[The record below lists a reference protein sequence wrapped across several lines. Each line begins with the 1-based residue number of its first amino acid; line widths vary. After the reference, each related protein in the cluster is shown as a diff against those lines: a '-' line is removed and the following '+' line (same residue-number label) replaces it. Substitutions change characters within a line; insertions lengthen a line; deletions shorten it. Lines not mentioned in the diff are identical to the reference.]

1 MGRNRDKLTDRLKGL
16 AEDLAKKSSKDFLE
30 LHIQHLKDEIL
41 KVQEAKL
48 QCVLQERTLHEQIK
62 SLHNEYCSDLIP
74 DYPYRL
80 RSYVKYKCITKDTEG
95 FTNIKTATM
104 QVTNIFVQTRFG
116 GISVCLDLEIPETK
130 AGVRVETNTV
140 GEPIP
145 NLDTKRIFLEKIE
158 EEESDNQQS

>member
-1 MGRNRDKLTDRLKGL
+1 MGTNRDKLTDRLKGL
-16 AEDLAKKSSKDFLE
+16 AEELVKKPTKEDFE
-30 LHIQHLKDEIL
+30 QHIQRLKDEVL

-48 QCVLQERTLHEQIK
+48 QCVLQERTLQEQIK
-62 SLHNEYCSDLIP
+62 TLHNEYCSDLIP

-80 RSYVKYKCITKDTEG
+80 GSYVKYKCITKDTEG

-130 AGVRVETNTV
+130 AGVRVETNAI
-140 GEPIP
+140 GEHIQH
-145 NLDTKRIFLEKIE
+145 LDTKRIYLEKVE
-158 EEESDNQQS
+158 EEGE

>member
-1 MGRNRDKLTDRLKGL
+1 MERDRDKLTDRFKGL
-16 AEDLAKKSSKDFLE
+16 AEDLAKKSSKEFLE
-30 LHIQHLKDEIL
+30 LHIQHLKDDIL

-48 QCVLQERTLHEQIK
+48 QCVLQERNLQQQIK
-62 SLHNEYCSDLIP
+62 TLHNEYCSGLIP

-80 RSYVKYKCITKDTEG
+80 GSYVKYKCITKDTEG

-116 GISVCLDLEIPETK
+116 GTSVCLDLEIPETK
-130 AGVRVETNTV
+130 AGVRIETNTV

-158 EEESDNQQS
+158 EEGE

>member
-1 MGRNRDKLTDRLKGL
+1 MGKNKDILIDGLKSWGEELTKQTCK
-16 AEDLAKKSSKDFLE
+16 EVLE
-30 LHIQHLKDEIL
+30 QNIQRLKDEVI

-48 QCVLQERTLHEQIK
+48 QCVLRERTLHEQIK

-80 RSYVKYKCITKDTEG
+80 GGYVKYKCITKDTEG

-116 GISVCLDLEIPETK
+116 GTSVCLDLEIPDTK

-145 NLDTKRIFLEKIE
+145 YLDTKRIFLEKIE
-158 EEESDNQQS
+158 EEGK

>member
-1 MGRNRDKLTDRLKGL
+1 MENREKLTDRFKGL
-16 AEDLAKKSSKDFLE
+16 AEDLSKKPSKEVLE
-30 LHIQHLKDEIL
+30 QHIQRLKDEVL

-48 QCVLQERTLHEQIK
+48 QYEVQERALRQQIE

-74 DYPYRL
+74 DYPYKL
-80 RSYVKYKCITKDTEG
+80 GSYVRYKCIREDTEG

-116 GISVCLDLEIPETK
+116 GSSVCLDLEIPETK

-140 GEPIP
+140 GEPTLHW
-145 NLDTKRIFLEKIE
+145 NTKRIFLEKIE
-158 EEESDNQQS
+158 EEGE

>member
-1 MGRNRDKLTDRLKGL
+1 MEGNRDKLTDM
-16 AEDLAKKSSKDFLE
+16 AEDLTKKSRKEVLE
-30 LHIQHLKDEIL
+30 QHIQRLKDEVL

-48 QCVLQERTLHEQIK
+48 QCVLQERTLQEQIK
-62 SLHNEYCSDLIP
+62 TLHNEYCSNLIP
-74 DYPYRL
+74 DYPYKL
-80 RSYVKYKCITKDTEG
+80 GGYVKYKCISKDAEG

-140 GEPIP
+140 GEPISY
-145 NLDTKRIFLEKIE
+145 LDIKRIFLEKIE
-158 EEESDNQQS
+158 EEGE

>member
-1 MGRNRDKLTDRLKGL
+1 MGKNKDILTDGLKSW
-16 AEDLAKKSSKDFLE
+16 AEDLTKQTCKDFLE

-48 QCVLQERTLHEQIK
+48 QCVLQERTLQEQIK
-62 SLHNEYCSDLIP
+62 TLHNEYCSDLIP

-80 RSYVKYKCITKDTEG
+80 GNYVKYKCIREDTEG

-140 GEPIP
+140 GEPIQY
-145 NLDTKRIFLEKIE
+145 LDTKRIFLKKIE
-158 EEESDNQQS
+158 EEGE

>member
-1 MGRNRDKLTDRLKGL
+1 MGTNRDKLTDRLKGL
-16 AEDLAKKSSKDFLE
+16 AEELVKKPTKEDFE
-30 LHIQHLKDEIL
+30 QHIQRLKDEVL

-48 QCVLQERTLHEQIK
+48 QCVLQERTLQEQIK
-62 SLHNEYCSDLIP
+62 TLHNEYCSDLIP

-80 RSYVKYKCITKDTEG
+80 GDYVKYKCIREDTEG

-130 AGVRVETNTV
+130 AGVRVETNAI
-140 GEPIP
+140 GEHIQH
-145 NLDTKRIFLEKIE
+145 LDTKRIYLEKVE
-158 EEESDNQQS
+158 EEGE

>member
-1 MGRNRDKLTDRLKGL
+1 MGKNKDILTDGLKSWT
-16 AEDLAKKSSKDFLE
+16 EDLAKKSSKEFLE
-30 LHIQHLKDEIL
+30 LHIQHLKDDIL

-48 QCVLQERTLHEQIK
+48 QCVLRERNLHEQIK
-62 SLHNEYCSDLIP
+62 TLHNEYCSDLIP

-80 RSYVKYKCITKDTEG
+80 GSYVKYKCITKDTEG

-116 GISVCLDLEIPETK
+116 GTSVCLDLEIPETK

-145 NLDTKRIFLEKIE
+145 YLDTKRIFLEKIE
-158 EEESDNQQS
+158 EEGE

>member
-1 MGRNRDKLTDRLKGL
+1 MEGNRDKLTDM
-16 AEDLAKKSSKDFLE
+16 AEDLTKKSRKEVLE
-30 LHIQHLKDEIL
+30 QHIQRLKDEVL

-48 QCVLQERTLHEQIK
+48 QCVLQERTLQEQIK
-62 SLHNEYCSDLIP
+62 TLHNEYCSNLIP
-74 DYPYRL
+74 DYPYKL
-80 RSYVKYKCITKDTEG
+80 GGYVKYKCISKDAEG

-116 GISVCLDLEIPETK
+116 GTSVCLDLEIPETK

-145 NLDTKRIFLEKIE
+145 YLDTKRISLEKIE
-158 EEESDNQQS
+158 EEGE

>member
-1 MGRNRDKLTDRLKGL
+1 MGTNRDRLTDRLKGL
-16 AEDLAKKSSKDFLE
+16 AEELVKKPTKEDFE
-30 LHIQHLKDEIL
+30 QHIQRLKDEVL

-48 QCVLQERTLHEQIK
+48 QCVLQERTLQEQIK
-62 SLHNEYCSDLIP
+62 TLHNEYCSDLIP

-80 RSYVKYKCITKDTEG
+80 GDYVKYKCIREDTEG

-140 GEPIP
+140 GEPISY
-145 NLDTKRIFLEKIE
+145 LDIKRIFLEKIE
-158 EEESDNQQS
+158 EEGE

>member
-1 MGRNRDKLTDRLKGL
+1 MI
-16 AEDLAKKSSKDFLE
+16 LE
-30 LHIQHLKDEIL
+30 ENKETLEQLGQKIQHLKDEL
-41 KVQEAKL
+41 TQVREKKL
-48 QCVLQERTLHEQIK
+48 QCEIQERALQQQIK
-62 SLHNEYCSDLIP
+62 TLHNEYLSDRIP

-80 RSYVKYKCITKDTEG
+80 GGYVKYKCITKDTEG

-116 GISVCLDLEIPETK
+116 GTSVCLDLEIPEIK

-145 NLDTKRIFLEKIE
+145 YLDTKRIFLEKIE
-158 EEESDNQQS
+158 QEVTDNNNQKS

>member
-1 MGRNRDKLTDRLKGL
+1 MGKNKDILTDGLKSW

-74 DYPYRL
+74 DYPYKL
-80 RSYVKYKCITKDTEG
+80 GNYVKYKCITKDTEG

-116 GISVCLDLEIPETK
+116 GTSVCLDLEIPETK
-130 AGVRVETNTV
+130 AGIRVETNV
-140 GEPIP
+140 GGEPISY
-145 NLDTKRIFLEKIE
+145 LDTKRIFLEKIE
-158 EEESDNQQS
+158 EEGE